1 MKSIRTI
8 VAAVVVAL
16 GMVAVPAAQAQF
28 RFGAKVGL
36 NVNKLHFNKEI
47 TNSDNRAGF
56 TGGVMMEFT
65 APIIGVGMD
74 LSAMY
79 VRRNSQF
86 MDQYKNVENVHN
98 DYIDIPLNLKWK
110 INIPLIN
117 NVFRPFLTTGPSFA
131 FLTSKKSFDNF
142 RNRKCDVAWNF
153 GFGAELLKHV
163 QIGASYGLG
172 LNKATGNSQYD
183 IEGKNRYWTV
193 TAAYLF

>member
-79 VRRNSQF
+79 VRRNSKF
-86 MDQYKNVENVHN
+86 MEENDIKDIHN
-98 DYIDIPLNLKWK
+98 DYIDIPLNFKWK

-131 FLTSKKSFDNF
+131 FLTSKKSFENF
-142 RNRKCDVAWNF
+142 TNKKCDVAWNF

>member
-79 VRRNSQF
+79 VRRNAKF
-86 MDQYKNVENVHN
+86 MEENNIKDFHN

-163 QIGASYGLG
+163 QIGASYGMG
-172 LNKATGNSQYD
+172 LNKATGNSD
-183 IEGKNRYWTV
+183 DKIEGKNRYWTV